1 MTIINL
7 ETTYGLHSTIDDGIT
22 DLAGNPDIDVDRRCE
37 RRQEALFVEDHRS
50 SKQLIAVSLEHLACV
65 VGEVTFEISPHER
78 ESDTENIRIGFCVDQ
93 VENLSRSQSPTELR

>member
-37 RRQEALFVEDHRS
+37 RRQEALLWKTIDPPS
-50 SKQLIAVSLEHLACV
+50 S
-65 VGEVTFEISPHER
+65 
-78 ESDTENIRIGFCVDQ
+78 
-93 VENLSRSQSPTELR
+93 